1 MPIFMIPASVPR
13 PLPTDTASPHTFSR
27 PVMDAQV
34 DWEVI
39 SRRLRRYAI
48 ALTGNIDQAEDL
60 AQQTISALLTKAPQR
75 ADHLGYARQTL
86 TRLWLDGERSV
97 RRRIRRLLGLAAGT
111 VAWAMPREAPAEMH
125 EQVERL
131 RAAIAALPSRQ
142 RAAITLRLVEGL
154 EYAQIAEAMGC
165 DIGAV
170 RANLHLAR
178 ARLRH
183 VLEDSTSTVQR

>member
-1 MPIFMIPASVPR
+1 MPTFMIPASVPR
-13 PLPTDTASPHTFSR
+13 PLPTDTASPHTSPR
-27 PVMDAQV
+27 PVIDAQV

-48 ALTGNIDQAEDL
+48 ALTGDIDQAEDL
-60 AQQTISALLTKAPQR
+60 AQQTISALLTKAPQH
-75 ADHLGYARQTL
+75 ADHMGYARQTL
-86 TRLWLDGERSV
+86 TRLWLDRERSV
-97 RRRIRRLLGLAAGT
+97 RRRIRRLLSLAAGS
-111 VAWAMPREAPAEMH
+111 VAWTMPREAPAEMH
-125 EQVERL
+125 EQLGRL
-131 RAAIAALPSRQ
+131 QTAIAALPSRQ

-154 EYAQIAEAMGC
+154 EYAQIAEALGC

-183 VLEDSTSTVQR
+183 VLEDSEPTVQR